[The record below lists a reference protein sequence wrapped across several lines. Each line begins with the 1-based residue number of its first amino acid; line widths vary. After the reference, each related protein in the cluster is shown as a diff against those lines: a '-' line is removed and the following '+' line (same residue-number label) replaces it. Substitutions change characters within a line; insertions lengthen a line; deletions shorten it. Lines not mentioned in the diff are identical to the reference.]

1 MKVTIEFDDPQQ
13 AEMAL
18 AAVEM
23 HALLCDVDQKLRSF
37 LKHGG
42 NATETAEDCRALMAD
57 VVGRWS

>member
-18 AAVEM
+18 AAAEM
-23 HALLCDVDQKLRSF
+23 HRLLWDVDQKLRNF

-42 NATETAEDCRALMAD
+42 NATQTAEDCRSLMAD
-57 VVGRWS
+57 VVTRWS